1 MPLIP
6 FPDPLTCQCSP
17 SPTPAVSFGYNGTQR
32 LPSPDSNCAGPGGDT
47 SPRDVFVVMEA
58 PTQPGEELSPQ
69 PILIHANKIQF
80 VSMEQLWDAIHT
92 LQLPMGSGWAYTA
105 AKSTSFLRFF
115 MYSILFGFRHFLSFF
130 LRGCPQKRKKP
141 LHLYSN
147 LQLRFWSWEIDLRK
161 IRQLDI
167 LA

>member
-17 SPTPAVSFGYNGTQR
+17 SPTPAVSFGYNGTQL

-92 LQLPMGSGWAYTA
+92 LQLPMGSG
-105 AKSTSFLRFF
+105 
-115 MYSILFGFRHFLSFF
+115 
-130 LRGCPQKRKKP
+130 
-141 LHLYSN
+141 
-147 LQLRFWSWEIDLRK
+147 
-161 IRQLDI
+161 
-167 LA
+167 